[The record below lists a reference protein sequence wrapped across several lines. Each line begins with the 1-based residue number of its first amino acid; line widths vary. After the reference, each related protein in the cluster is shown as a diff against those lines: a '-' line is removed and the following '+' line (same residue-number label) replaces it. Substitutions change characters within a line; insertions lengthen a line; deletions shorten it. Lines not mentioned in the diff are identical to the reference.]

1 MLSVSVQEIGIGNKC
16 IILCRAV
23 IITEKKEIAIIFTL
37 KKVAANRKKFCGLFY
52 FFKYKGKHGE
62 KEKAETGEKE
72 REAGLSK
79 NVKCEGRSGETGS
92 FEEKTKILIPS

>member
-1 MLSVSVQEIGIGNKC
+1 M
-16 IILCRAV
+16 
-23 IITEKKEIAIIFTL
+23 KKEIAIIFTL
-37 KKVAANRKKFCGLFY
+37 KNVAANRKKFYALFFF

-62 KEKAETGEKE
+62 KGKAETGEKE

-92 FEEKTKILIPS
+92 FEEKT